1 MKNKFLYLV
10 ALTLLAVLAVV
21 LITSTDLSQQ
31 SGSSEPLL
39 LPAVAA
45 QINTV
50 EQVEIVT
57 GGNLTI
63 ATLVKSETGWRLEQL
78 GGYRANWPALQ
89 ALLAGLAQAR
99 IIEPK
104 TDKPEYYARLGVE
117 DIATEDAAGVLVNL
131 SIGAAITGIVI
142 GKQAQG
148 RQGHYVRLQNVAASV
163 LVDRKL
169 EVSTRLLD
177 WADTSIIDVGSGEVA
192 EVEIIHPAGE
202 SVLVTRVSA
211 DQTDFNLVGLPP
223 DREIKS
229 SWAVNSLGSVFS
241 SLELE
246 SVRPEGDV
254 DWDAAVRMRLLM
266 FSGVE
271 IMADMVT
278 EGEIYLVRLR
288 ASHPAGDI
296 VTAAPADTTAGD
308 LEQKAALEVAASVR
322 DINDRLG
329 GWAYG
334 IARYKYE
341 VLVKKPEDLFK
352 SLESS

>member
-10 ALTLLAVLAVV
+10 ALTLLAVLTVV
-21 LITSTDLSQQ
+21 LVTRTDLSKQ
-31 SGSSEPLL
+31 SGPNESLL
-39 LPAVAA
+39 SAVAT
-45 QINTV
+45 QINSV
-50 EQVEIVT
+50 EQVEIIT

-63 ATLVKSETGWRLEQL
+63 ATLVKSGAGWQLEQL

-89 ALLAGLAQAR
+89 ALLADLAQAR

-104 TDKPEYYARLGVE
+104 TDKPEYYVRLGVE
-117 DIATEDAAGVLVNL
+117 DITTEDATGVMVNL
-131 SIGAAITGIVI
+131 SIGAATTVIVI

-148 RQGHYVRLQNVAASV
+148 RQGRYVRLQNAAASV
-163 LVDRKL
+163 LVDQKL

-177 WADTSIIDVGSGEVA
+177 WADASIIDVGSDEVA

-223 DREIKS
+223 GREINS
-229 SWAVNSLGSVFS
+229 SWAVNSLGSVFT
-241 SLELE
+241 SLKME

-254 DWDAAVRMRLLM
+254 DWGEAVRMRLLM

-288 ASHPAGDI
+288 ASHPASNVVI
-296 VTAAPADTTAGD
+296 AAQADTTTSD
-308 LEQKAALEVAASVR
+308 LEQKAALELAATVSN
-322 DINDRLG
+322 INERLG

-334 IARYKYE
+334 IARYKHE
-341 VLVKKPEDLFK
+341 ALVKKPEDLLK
-352 SLESS
+352 PLESS